1 MLIFFSIT
9 VVVMPALLTEA
20 ACAFAER
27 QHRRAAWYVALLSC
41 IVTGFIGAILIFQGD
56 VFYLDSWLDNGK
68 GSSVR
73 NCFLIGSGVGLFP
86 GLLVVRFYREKFR
99 CQKKPA

>member
-1 MLIFFSIT
+1 MLIVFSIT
-9 VVVMPALLTEA
+9 VVVLPALLTVA

-27 QHRRAAWYVALLSC
+27 QHRKAAWYVALFAC

-68 GSSVR
+68 GSPVR
-73 NCFLIGSGVGLFP
+73 NCFLIGSGVGLLP
-86 GLLVVRFYREKFR
+86 GLFVVRFYRERFKGH
-99 CQKKPA
+99 KKLA